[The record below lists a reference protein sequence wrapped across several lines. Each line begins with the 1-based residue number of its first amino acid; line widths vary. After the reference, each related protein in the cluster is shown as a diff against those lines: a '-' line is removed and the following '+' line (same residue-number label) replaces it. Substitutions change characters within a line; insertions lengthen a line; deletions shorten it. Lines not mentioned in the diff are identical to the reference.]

1 MSSPLCIEYA
11 GSRRVQRK
19 TQRKYESANMYL
31 VISFFQCNGRHTV
44 EQGRDWRGSNAYK
57 AIAISVRIISLT
69 DLSFMKCSTFPF

>member
-31 VISFFQCNGRHTV
+31 VISYFNGRHTV
-44 EQGRDWRGSNAYK
+44 EQGRDWRGSDAYK
-57 AIAISVRIISLT
+57 AIAILVVTSLT